1 MKPQAAGQTGNRKS
15 KLLNFDNRKSRTTE
29 TESLVQE
36 HEANKKKRSS
46 AVRHL
51 SCLLCITITRTDR
64 RKIKMNENIE
74 ILQRQFDAYCTKV
87 LKYAS
92 ISYYHANRRRMEH
105 EVSFSSLLEKDLAE
119 VSTTDRYPCM
129 LYRFQVREWL
139 VEVQSEP
146 LGHAI
151 ERLTPYRQ
159 EIILLYFFLGFKNK
173 EIAALYGCNAGKI
186 SYHKMRAVRQI
197 RSEMEVRR
205 HE

>member
-1 MKPQAAGQTGNRKS
+1 
-15 KLLNFDNRKSRTTE
+15 
-29 TESLVQE
+29 
-36 HEANKKKRSS
+36 
-46 AVRHL
+46 
-51 SCLLCITITRTDR
+51 
-64 RKIKMNENIE
+64 MNENIE

-173 EIAALYGCNAGKI
+173 DRYLPVEVIIAATQGEAAAIQTVLKTYESYIRNKCIKTVYDERGLVYYGIDTDKKDFMERRLI
-186 SYHKMRAVRQI
+186 HAVVENFRI
-197 RSEMEVRR
+197 DR
-205 HE
+205 

>member
-1 MKPQAAGQTGNRKS
+1 
-15 KLLNFDNRKSRTTE
+15 
-29 TESLVQE
+29 
-36 HEANKKKRSS
+36 
-46 AVRHL
+46 
-51 SCLLCITITRTDR
+51 
-64 RKIKMNENIE
+64 MNENIE

-159 EIILLYFFLGFKNK
+159 EIILQYFFLGFNTK
-173 EIAALYGCNAGKI
+173 ELAAL
-186 SYHKMRAVRQI
+186 
-197 RSEMEVRR
+197 
-205 HE
+205 

>member
-1 MKPQAAGQTGNRKS
+1 MQYQGT
-15 KLLNFDNRKSRTTE
+15 LLFVFKNI
-29 TESLVQE
+29 
-36 HEANKKKRSS
+36 S
-46 AVRHL
+46 AVPHL
-51 SCLLCITITRTDR
+51 SCLLRKTTTQTGR

-74 ILQRQFDAYCTKV
+74 ILQRQFDVYCTKV

-105 EVSFSSLLEKDLAE
+105 EVSFSSLLERDLAE
-119 VSTTDRYPCM
+119 VSTADCYPCM
-129 LYRFQVREWL
+129 LYHFQVREWL

-151 ERLTPYRQ
+151 KRLTPYRR

-173 EIAALYGCNAGKI
+173 EIAALYGCNARKI

-197 RSEMEVRR
+197 RAEMEVRR

>member
-1 MKPQAAGQTGNRKS
+1 
-15 KLLNFDNRKSRTTE
+15 
-29 TESLVQE
+29 
-36 HEANKKKRSS
+36 
-46 AVRHL
+46 
-51 SCLLCITITRTDR
+51 
-64 RKIKMNENIE
+64 MNENIE

-92 ISYYHANRRRMEH
+92 ISYYHANRRRTEH

-119 VSTTDRYPCM
+119 VSTADRYPCM
-129 LYRFQVREWL
+129 VYHFQVREWL
-139 VEVQSEP
+139 VEVQNEL

-197 RSEMEVRR
+197 RSEMEVRH